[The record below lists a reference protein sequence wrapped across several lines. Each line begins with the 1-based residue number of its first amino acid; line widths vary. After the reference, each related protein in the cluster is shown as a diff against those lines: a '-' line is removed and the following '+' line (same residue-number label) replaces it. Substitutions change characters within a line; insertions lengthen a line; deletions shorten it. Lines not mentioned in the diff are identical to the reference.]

1 MLFDD
6 EELLLSRDSAENGE
20 DFISCLRRV
29 GELPVEGEDTL
40 PVNPSGC
47 DIDEDDIN
55 PSRFMLLLSPIRLML
70 EAEECG

>member
-1 MLFDD
+1 MV
-6 EELLLSRDSAENGE
+6 LLRSDSAEKGE
-20 DFISCLRRV
+20 DFISCLRTE
-29 GELPVEGEDTL
+29 GELPVEGEDAL

-55 PSRFMLLLSPIRLML
+55 PSRFMVLSPIRLML